1 VASLPG
7 RGALLPCCLAGK
19 PVILDHVNQEDIRDA
34 GNALIE
40 GVTKAWDHLVQQ
52 VDEILGWS
60 SMPGPVP
67 GLRRPSAMADGELRT
82 ALRAV
87 GSRLVTGIDPASQA
101 RFPAEEDARWR
112 FNLPATPRPHLQQ
125 MFIEASDA
133 FGLAVTGLDHHAS
146 SADLAVVG
154 RLAEILARARW
165 LTEPSGAGPR
175 RERGYALAEQAIAD
189 VRRAGERAEE
199 AASDETGV
207 AGEVADRAATM
218 EARLAELRQEDGLE
232 AVPVPNR
239 RKLVQTYLPGNEVE
253 LFALLSAAGPRPAV
267 APSALFYREAGTG
280 DALYNFER
288 LHVIR
293 AFWLARATALY
304 AGVCA
309 AAGPALGRAD
319 WKEHIARAESGL
331 APLAAEAGRRYQQRL
346 QRGLHPG
353 L

>member
-1 VASLPG
+1 M
-7 RGALLPCCLAGK
+7 
-19 PVILDHVNQEDIRDA
+19 NQDIRDA

-52 VDEILGWS
+52 IDEILGWS
-60 SMPGPVP
+60 PVSGSVP

-87 GSRLVTGIDPASQA
+87 ASRLITGVDPASQA
-101 RFPAEEDARWR
+101 SFPADDDARWR
-112 FNLPATPRPHLQQ
+112 FNLPAAARPHLQQ

-133 FGLAVTGLDHHAS
+133 FALAVTGLDHHAS

-165 LTEPSGAGPR
+165 LIEPSDAGGR
-175 RERGYALAEQAIAD
+175 RERAFALTEQAI
-189 VRRAGERAEE
+189 
-199 AASDETGV
+199 
-207 AGEVADRAATM
+207 ADRAATM
-218 EARLAELRQEDGLE
+218 EARLVELRQEDGLG
-232 AVPVPNR
+232 AVPVPKR
-239 RKLVQTYLPGNEVE
+239 RNLVQTYLPGNEVE
-253 LFALLSAAGPRPAV
+253 LFALLSAAGARPAV

-309 AAGPALGRAD
+309 AAGPSLGRAD

-331 APLAAEAGRRYQQRL
+331 RPLAAEAGRRYQQRL

>member
-1 VASLPG
+1 
-7 RGALLPCCLAGK
+7 
-19 PVILDHVNQEDIRDA
+19 VNQDIRDA

-40 GVTKAWDHLVQQ
+40 GVAKAWDHLVQQ
-52 VDEILGWS
+52 VDEMLGWS
-60 SMPGPVP
+60 PVPGTVP

-87 GSRLVTGIDPASQA
+87 ASRLITGIDPASQA

-112 FNLPATPRPHLQQ
+112 FNLPATLRSHLQQ
-125 MFIEASDA
+125 MFIEASDS
-133 FGLAVTGLDHHAS
+133 FGLAVAGLDHHAS
-146 SADLAVVG
+146 AADLALVG

-165 LTEPSGAGPR
+165 LTEPSDAGQR

-189 VRRAGERAEE
+189 LRRAGERAETAHNE
-199 AASDETGV
+199 DQASDDHTGA
-207 AGEVADRAATM
+207 AGELADRAATM
-218 EARLAELRQEDGLE
+218 EARLAELRQADGLE
-232 AVPVPNR
+232 AVPVPKRHN
-239 RKLVQTYLPGNEVE
+239 LVQTYLPGNEVE

-288 LHVIR
+288 LHVVR
-293 AFWLARATALY
+293 AYWLARAIALY

-309 AAGPALGRAD
+309 AAGPELGRAD

-331 APLAAEAGRRYQQRL
+331 RPLAVEAGRRYQGRL

>member
-1 VASLPG
+1 
-7 RGALLPCCLAGK
+7 
-19 PVILDHVNQEDIRDA
+19 VNQDIRDA

-52 VDEILGWS
+52 IDEILGWS
-60 SMPGPVP
+60 PVSGSVP

-87 GSRLVTGIDPASQA
+87 ASRLITGVDPASQA
-101 RFPAEEDARWR
+101 SFPADDDARWR
-112 FNLPATPRPHLQQ
+112 FNLPAAARPHLQQ

-133 FGLAVTGLDHHAS
+133 FALAVTGLDHHAS

-165 LTEPSGAGPR
+165 LIEPSDAGGR
-175 RERGYALAEQAIAD
+175 RERAFALTEQAIAD
-189 VRRAGERAEE
+189 LRRAGERAETVHDE
-199 AASDETGV
+199 DQASEEHTGV
-207 AGEVADRAATM
+207 AGEIADRAATM
-218 EARLAELRQEDGLE
+218 EARLVELRQEDGLG
-232 AVPVPNR
+232 AVPVPKR
-239 RKLVQTYLPGNEVE
+239 RNLVQTYLPGNEVE
-253 LFALLSAAGPRPAV
+253 LFALLSAAGARPAV

-309 AAGPALGRAD
+309 AAGPSLGRAD

-331 APLAAEAGRRYQQRL
+331 RPLAAEAGRRYQQRL